1 MPHVQESTW
10 YGKVTSYS
18 AVVGKAKVALP
29 LDVTDEQSVSILQDE
44 LLLLQRAS
52 DIAECAE
59 KPMYENGVLVTPERW
74 TAMIALAL
82 RNGVQSAR
90 TWQESGPFGTEY
102 HAEVDGQRVS
112 DLLYAQAAIAVCAYN
127 AARQD

>member
-29 LDVTDEQSVSILQDE
+29 LDVTDEQAVSLVQDE
-44 LLLLQRAS
+44 LAIQQRAS
-52 DIAECAE
+52 DIAKCAK
-59 KPMYENGVLVTPERW
+59 KPYENGFLVTRPRW
-74 TAMIALAL
+74 EAMIALAL

-90 TWQESGPFGTEY
+90 AWQESGPFGTEY

-112 DLLYAQAAIAVCAYN
+112 DLLYAQAAIAVCEYN
-127 AARQD
+127 ARQD